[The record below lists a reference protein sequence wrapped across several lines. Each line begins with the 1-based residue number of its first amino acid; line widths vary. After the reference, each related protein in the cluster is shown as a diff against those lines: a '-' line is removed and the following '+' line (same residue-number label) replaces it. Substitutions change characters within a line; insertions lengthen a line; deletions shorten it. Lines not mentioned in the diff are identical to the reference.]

1 MVYNRLRN
9 IQRWLLPRYCLLCR
23 ADTAS
28 NADLCAECERSLP
41 RLRSTCTRCAAPLAS
56 GTDADLVCGACQT
69 TPPRFAFARAAF
81 AYAPPQDR
89 LIQGLKY
96 HRRLDYG
103 RVLGTY
109 LADYL
114 ESLPDP
120 RPDLVVPV
128 PLHRSRLRERGY
140 NQALEIA
147 RPVARRFNL
156 PLEYRHVR
164 RIRATAAQTDLPHK
178 ERRKNVRN
186 AFQVNRDLS
195 GRRVAIVDDVMTTG
209 HTVNS
214 LATNLLK
221 AGADCVMMWALARA

>member
-1 MVYNRLRN
+1 MGAN
-9 IQRWLLPRYCLLCR
+9 
-23 ADTAS
+23 
-28 NADLCAECERSLP
+28 
-41 RLRSTCTRCAAPLAS
+41 
-56 GTDADLVCGACQT
+56 LVCGTCQT
-69 TPPRFAFARAAF
+69 HPPRYSFARAAF

-89 LIQGLKY
+89 LIHGLKY
-96 HRRLDYG
+96 HRRLDYA

-186 AFQVNRDLS
+186 VFQVDRDLS
-195 GRRVAIVDDVMTTG
+195 KRRVAIVDDVMTTG

-214 LATNLLK
+214 LAASLLK
-221 AGADCVMMWALARA
+221 AGADSVMIWALARA